1 MYKKLRYAFYSC
13 LICLVLF
20 PSFIWSNQSRATEI
34 STSEEQ
40 KEISDTLK
48 ELSSE
53 SSISEPTQSS
63 SVQNENIDETE
74 VSQAPSIG
82 SSIEEQKESETLN
95 TLEPTTSEEE
105 PIRSRQTRSDGI
117 TWTVVNDSQEL
128 KAELAKTDPPTHIK
142 LGGNGVFTL
151 STAVPVKSN
160 VVIDGDGRTVS
171 YPDDGIS
178 KGIYADNTNIEV
190 TFQNMTFGS
199 PDFSVPMKNIN
210 GIFPSS
216 SSEVVKLNIENV
228 TYYSNNRAQAF
239 QNYADGSVI
248 QFSGENEFVLEGN
261 GQEFAEASNF
271 IFEKDSNTKVK
282 HETNYDL
289 GFIWSKNSKTPANI
303 SLSEG
308 AVLDIETNHSF
319 VYNSIKNGELTV
331 GKDAKLL
338 IKSVNPRVLS
348 SKNPI
353 YFSDDKWNIS
363 VNENGLLDIS
373 FPNSIRLANPSNI
386 YIGKGADARF
396 KATEDKSVFGGSV
409 RANSTFVIDN
419 ANLVEFTAAS
429 DNDTNPIGFV
439 GGNNNFSFAPFAAAE
454 GDQQGTEG
462 YAIRTTPSFA
472 INSQKAAGTWN
483 ISTGDITRE
492 AVTDTN
498 DFTAEEKN
506 AMKTATTIQLV
517 KIPEPRSQIATLKK
531 TSNYLDFN
539 VRLSNYELFNN
550 TFKQVRYRLYS
561 KEVDDPTEDSVDF
574 VAEKTT
580 TTIDG
585 EVTFDGL
592 EQDTKYWLYTQ
603 IECDPSGQS
612 SYWFEDT
619 VKTKAMINVE
629 VPTYIAFR
637 TDMDANVVQD
647 REYAIK
653 NNGTSPV
660 DIKVDSFQVKSNPN
674 NIPLL
679 SETDLNSSAEGL
691 FLKLVSEDPQ
701 GIELVN
707 LENPV
712 TKPLFGT
719 IDGGN
724 SKKIGLGG
732 KYQGT
737 IEEVMQLDSQL
748 TLLIEDG
755 STEEGTP

>member
-53 SSISEPTQSS
+53 SSIPEPTQSS

-105 PIRSRQTRSDGI
+105 TIRSRQTRSDGI

-199 PDFSVPMKNIN
+199 PDYSVPMKNLY
-210 GIFPSS
+210 GIFPAND
-216 SSEVVKLNIENV
+216 SEVVKLNVHNV
-228 TYYSNNRAQAF
+228 NYYSNNGAQAF
-239 QNYADGSVI
+239 YINETGSEI
-248 QFSGENEFVLEGN
+248 HFSGENEFILEGS
-261 GQEFAEASNF
+261 GQEFAEASAF
-271 IFEKDSNTKVK
+271 YFEQGSKTTVRHQTGYND
-282 HETNYDL
+282 
-289 GFIWSKNSKTPANI
+289 GFIWARRSNNSNVINLA
-303 SLSEG
+303 ED
-308 AVLDIETNHSF
+308 AVFDVESNHAF
-319 VYNSIKNGELTV
+319 IYNSINDGDINV
-331 GKDAKLL
+331 GKNAKLL
-338 IKSVNPRVLS
+338 VKSVNARS
-348 SKNPI
+348 TISKYPI
-353 YFSDDKWNIS
+353 YFNGKWNIS
-363 VNENGLLDIS
+363 VSENGLLDIS
-373 FPNSIRLANPSNI
+373 YPKNVKLSNSSSV

-396 KATEDKSVFGGSV
+396 ETTEDKSVFGGAV
-409 RANSTFVIDN
+409 GANSTFVIDN

-492 AVTDTN
+492 VVTDKN

-592 EQDTKYWLYTQ
+592 EQDTKYWLYAQ

-637 TDMDANVVQD
+637 TDMDANIVQD